1 MGCLSSSEFRKWAIV
16 EKVEGFGEYA
26 RALQTGLILSL
37 TANIHRKEGTTAYS
51 AEDFMPVTMRTRR
64 SSPEQTPEQMQQIM
78 FLLKAHQ
85 DAFLERQA
93 AERKQLEE
101 IAGADGRSDTGT

>member
-1 MGCLSSSEFRKWAIV
+1 MRCLSSSEFRRWAIV
-16 EKVEGFGEYA
+16 ERVEGFGEYA
-26 RALQTGLILSL
+26 RALQTGLQLSL
-37 TANIHRKEGTTAYS
+37 LANINRKEGTAAYS

-64 SSPEQTPEQMQQIM
+64 ESPSQTPEQMQQIM

-93 AERKQLEE
+93 AERRQLEE
-101 IAGADGRSDTGT
+101 TAGANGTSDTGT